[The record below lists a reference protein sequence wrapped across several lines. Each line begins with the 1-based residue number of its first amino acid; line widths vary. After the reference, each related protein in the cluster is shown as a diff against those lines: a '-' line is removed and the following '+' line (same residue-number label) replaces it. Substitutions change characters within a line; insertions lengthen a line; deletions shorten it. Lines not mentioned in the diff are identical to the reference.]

1 MVIPGGQAA
10 MAAKFAKFKSTID
23 KFKKVKAVV
32 DKVKK
37 VRDTVKKFKNLKQN
51 FVGNLKG
58 KLKGKLKGLAG
69 KWVNKL
75 GGKFGGKF
83 AGKLGNL
90 KNKFNKFKGK
100 FEKIKGKVRNIRDKF
115 NKVRDKFNNIRDK
128 VRGVMGENGGDE
140 NNEVGGGEQP
150 QPQEPQLQ
158 EPQPQ
163 QQGGGDAT
171 SGPVVD
177 QAQQAQP
184 EQPQQQTSEQVAEQN
199 AWGGNVGPAA
209 QQQEQQT
216 QQQQQQI
223 QQQPQGGGDVL
234 LSNNNNNNHY
244 NSTVIRC
251 FSSSQ
256 FSLRYSFI
264 NKEDIQQ
271 LLKDKVPDQDFVLI
285 DVRENEEFTSAD
297 LPAIHT
303 SAHNIPLNDLG
314 PALLTMDA
322 KQFKYVYG
330 FDKPMVDAH
339 SELATSGYG
348 ASRNVSEKPKSVLSG
363 SDSNSALSSKKII
376 VYCKMGGRAE
386 KAAQLLNDLGFEN
399 VFCYKG
405 SASEWW
411 NKK

>member
-1 MVIPGGQAA
+1 M
-10 MAAKFAKFKSTID
+10 
-23 KFKKVKAVV
+23 
-32 DKVKK
+32 
-37 VRDTVKKFKNLKQN
+37 
-51 FVGNLKG
+51 
-58 KLKGKLKGLAG
+58 
-69 KWVNKL
+69 
-75 GGKFGGKF
+75 
-83 AGKLGNL
+83 
-90 KNKFNKFKGK
+90 
-100 FEKIKGKVRNIRDKF
+100 
-115 NKVRDKFNNIRDK
+115 
-128 VRGVMGENGGDE
+128 
-140 NNEVGGGEQP
+140 
-150 QPQEPQLQ
+150 
-158 EPQPQ
+158 
-163 QQGGGDAT
+163 
-171 SGPVVD
+171 
-177 QAQQAQP
+177 
-184 EQPQQQTSEQVAEQN
+184 
-199 AWGGNVGPAA
+199 
-209 QQQEQQT
+209 
-216 QQQQQQI
+216 
-223 QQQPQGGGDVL
+223 
-234 LSNNNNNNHY
+234 
-244 NSTVIRC
+244 
-251 FSSSQ
+251 
-256 FSLRYSFI
+256 
-264 NKEDIQQ
+264 
-271 LLKDKVPDQDFVLI
+271 I